1 MASAAQKKTELKMLK
16 SELTSFSV
24 NIAQKIEMKKTE
36 KKQRDLW
43 VIGSKL
49 EVYSYSNENWYSA
62 DIIDIHFDDGKEW
75 LQVTYLESKC
85 KEVERYDGHVR
96 RVTVIKS
103 KINVC
108 DDTDGVLESDDSL
121 NDSEAE
127 EMFKQE
133 LANDFEAN
141 FERQMEVIDEYEHQ
155 IDHFEVARKN
165 LAKKLMEQKRLQKQH
180 RRVSHGMFL

>member
-1 MASAAQKKTELKMLK
+1 M
-16 SELTSFSV
+16 
-24 NIAQKIEMKKTE
+24 
-36 KKQRDLW
+36 
-43 VIGSKL
+43 
-49 EVYSYSNENWYSA
+49 
-62 DIIDIHFDDGKEW
+62 
-75 LQVTYLESKC
+75 
-85 KEVERYDGHVR
+85 
-96 RVTVIKS
+96 
-103 KINVC
+103 C

-165 LAKKLMEQKRLQKQH
+165 
-180 RRVSHGMFL
+180 